1 MGPGRFGSDGQIEFP
16 VDDDAEPQ
24 YLSDL
29 KPAPDDVDQQ
39 TGAAEAASAPPA
51 GTATEPTVVL
61 DDTATDEAEPDAAP
75 RGRRPRAGR
84 RRRMPLSRRL
94 AVLGGADGDIL
105 DDVPAET
112 PRFVQMFFVL
122 LGTAVV
128 SALSMFFALLTG
140 VQVIVWIAVPLAIVW
155 ALIIFNLDRFLTST
169 MTSTRNPWRLLG
181 LAFPRVVM
189 AALIGIVVAEPL
201 VLQIFQND
209 ITREMNATN
218 VVQALEDQTAVTDGP
233 EAQALD
239 AAGERLAELENQ
251 AATGIIAGTSS
262 TSAEA
267 AAAQTTV
274 DQLTAQLAEKQAV
287 IDEARLL
294 YQCELTGAGAGEV
307 EGCSGVTGEG
317 SSSEAAEA
325 QLSAAQAAYDE
336 TAAQLLEAQNALTA
350 ANGASADAAASAS
363 EINKQQ
369 AEDELPVAREQYDM
383 ALAAYNEQAE
393 SVASGNAGA
402 TGLLSQMSA
411 MERLAEQEPAIRW
424 AHLLIAGLF
433 FMIELLPVIV
443 KVLTSYGDPWP
454 CVARSISTASPRA
467 RGPSAHPSR
476 PPGPGSQLQRGCRSG
491 RTPDGGEAGTPVGGA
506 LDLVD
511 DRQRQVGGGDGRGS
525 VGVLEENVAAEHVRP
540 ARGRAEPGAEVRRRA
555 DVEPVDRLRG
565 PFKDVEGAQTR
576 LDLGL
581 DFGGEVLVGDV
592 PECAPALFE
601 LQRRCP
607 ADVAHARRGAGDLVQ
622 EALQHILD
630 LARHVTAGRQGHHD
644 GVASLHDAR
653 QGLRVAR
660 VSGHVV
666 DPLGRGIGSRAA
678 DRRDLVS
685 AARRLSGHRRSSV
698 SAAAENR
705 DACHEYRPFPRPPSA
720 RTPQLTPWATPSAA
734 SRIPHGPGAG
744 RRGSARVAAGRRG
757 SAGVGAGRRGSPRVG
772 GGRRGSA
779 GVAAGR
785 RGSARVG

>member
-1 MGPGRFGSDGQIEFP
+1 MNYSAHRPGRFGSDGQIEFP

-29 KPAPDDVDQQ
+29 KPARDDVDQE
-39 TGAAEAASAPPA
+39 TGAAEAASALPA

-336 TAAQLLEAQNALTA
+336 TAAQLLEAQNDLTA
-350 ANGASADAAASAS
+350 ANSASADAAASAS

-443 KVLTSYGDPWP
+443 KVLTSYGDPSLYEKALAMRRQ
-454 CVARSISTASPRA
+454 VDLDRVTARTWTERASIAT
-467 RGPSAHPSR
+467 
-476 PPGPGSQLQRGCRSG
+476 
-491 RTPDGGEAGTPVGGA
+491 AGTG
-506 LDLVD
+506 
-511 DRQRQVGGGDGRGS
+511 
-525 VGVLEENVAAEHVRP
+525 
-540 ARGRAEPGAEVRRRA
+540 
-555 DVEPVDRLRG
+555 
-565 PFKDVEGAQTR
+565 
-576 LDLGL
+576 
-581 DFGGEVLVGDV
+581 
-592 PECAPALFE
+592 
-601 LQRRCP
+601 
-607 ADVAHARRGAGDLVQ
+607 
-622 EALQHILD
+622 
-630 LARHVTAGRQGHHD
+630 
-644 GVASLHDAR
+644 
-653 QGLRVAR
+653 
-660 VSGHVV
+660 
-666 DPLGRGIGSRAA
+666 
-678 DRRDLVS
+678 
-685 AARRLSGHRRSSV
+685 
-698 SAAAENR
+698 
-705 DACHEYRPFPRPPSA
+705 
-720 RTPQLTPWATPSAA
+720 
-734 SRIPHGPGAG
+734 
-744 RRGSARVAAGRRG
+744 
-757 SAGVGAGRRGSPRVG
+757 
-772 GGRRGSA
+772 
-779 GVAAGR
+779 
-785 RGSARVG
+785 